1 MKNVLMLEPS
11 EVSDLCKK
19 MGENIVLLPNKLD
32 SRFVGIKTAFRKH
45 GHFWWMFVYVDFID
59 LLGKPQ
65 ISEKDMPAVRCK
77 MDEYLTYL
85 FGASDKELILTR
97 LDYRLDVVIPESDH
111 RKLLLKL
118 YRKTAEKHGFK
129 KKYDQYESTVYFNSK
144 SCRVV
149 CYDKMEE
156 RLAKGESVQPH
167 EKDVLRY
174 EVCLLNRHLN
184 YMKRQYGIEKKI
196 ENYMKDDLWK
206 KYFNGNV
213 CPIFYRGNCY
223 KITEATKIIQN
234 SSLSEK
240 DKKKLREF
248 LCDVSRHGISGVMK
262 LQEKSNNKSKYSKYL
277 VRKYVDMLEQ
287 LGINPIL
294 IPKNSNI
301 SISNKHIDNPIYS
314 CVVFRDVI
322 K

>member
-1 MKNVLMLEPS
+1 MQFGRDARMIHTAQFYMMLEPC
-11 EVSDLCKK
+11 EVSDLCKN
-19 MGENIVLLPNKLD
+19 MGDDIALLPNKLD

-45 GHFWWMFVYVDFID
+45 GHFWWMFVYVDFIN

-77 MDEYLTYL
+77 MVEYLTYL
-85 FGASDKELILTR
+85 FGASHKELILTR

-156 RLAKGESVQPH
+156 RLAKGEIVQPH

-184 YMKRQYGIEKKI
+184 Y
-196 ENYMKDDLWK
+196 NLWK

-213 CPIFYRGNCY
+213 CPIFYRGNYY
-223 KITEATKIIQN
+223 KITEATKIIHK

-248 LCDVSRHGISGVMK
+248 LCDVSRNGISGVMK
-262 LQEKSNNKSKYSKYL
+262 LKEKSNNRSKYSKYL
-277 VRKYVDMLEQ
+277 VRKYIEMLEQ

-294 IPKNSNI
+294 VPKNE
-301 SISNKHIDNPIYS
+301 KM
-314 CVVFRDVI
+314 VI
-322 K
+322 KHRLSNPLL

>member
-1 MKNVLMLEPS
+1 MIHTAQFYLMLEPS
-11 EVSDLCKK
+11 EVSDLCKN
-19 MGENIVLLPNKLD
+19 MGEDIALLPNKLD

-97 LDYRLDVVIPESDH
+97 PD

-144 SCRVV
+144 SCHVV

-156 RLAKGESVQPH
+156 RLAKGENVQPY

-174 EVCLLNRHLN
+174 EVCLLNMHLN

-196 ENYMKDDLWK
+196 GNYMKDDLWK

-213 CPIFYRGNCY
+213 CPIFYRGNYY
-223 KITEATKIIQN
+223 KITEATKIIHK
-234 SSLSEK
+234 SSLS
-240 DKKKLREF
+240 D
-248 LCDVSRHGISGVMK
+248 
-262 LQEKSNNKSKYSKYL
+262 
-277 VRKYVDMLEQ
+277 
-287 LGINPIL
+287 
-294 IPKNSNI
+294 
-301 SISNKHIDNPIYS
+301 
-314 CVVFRDVI
+314 
-322 K
+322 